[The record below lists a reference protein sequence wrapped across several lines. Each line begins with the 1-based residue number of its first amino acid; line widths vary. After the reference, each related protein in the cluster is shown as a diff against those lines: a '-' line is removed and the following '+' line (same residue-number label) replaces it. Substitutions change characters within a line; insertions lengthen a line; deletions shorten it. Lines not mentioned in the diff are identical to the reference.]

1 VTHGFTGPV
10 VQWLTERGLEARV
23 MATRW
28 EGERDDA
35 AVDAAAD
42 DNDGATTVTEVPV
55 VGESTS

>member
-1 VTHGFTGPV
+1 
-10 VQWLTERGLEARV
+10 